1 MFSPTQHGF
10 IELDFTFQG
19 KVKVYEH
26 EREGIDQSSCDTMRL
41 NTYLSQ
47 DGDFVTVWWG
57 LIDATMTG
65 IALGFSEDPT
75 FNFREQYEEPL
86 FRGYIPDNATGA
98 TILHALR
105 FERKTPNI
113 LSLTDQGQLECHAI
127 TTDMKNAHAANSR
140 LR

>member
-1 MFSPTQHGF
+1 MFLPTQHSF
-10 IELDFTFQG
+10 IELDFSFQG
-19 KVKVYEH
+19 KAKVYEH
-26 EREGIDQSSCDTMRL
+26 EREGIDQSSYDTMRL

-57 LIDATMTG
+57 LIDATMTE
-65 IALGFSEDPT
+65 IALGFSDDPT

-98 TILHALR
+98 TILTALR
-105 FERKTPNI
+105 FERMTPNI
-113 LSLTDQGQLECHAI
+113 LTLTEQEKLECHAI
-127 TTDMKNAHAANSR
+127 ATGMDDAHTAISP